1 MERRSVLK
9 TTLALLGTT
18 TLLSLG
24 YPVLRFLSPAAR
36 GGSGEKLTIGKE
48 EIPPG
53 SAKELVFEG
62 TPIMLINRR
71 ETGFIALSRICTH
84 LGCLV
89 GFDKYQGQLVCP
101 CHAGVFDLDGQMIAG
116 PGSEPL
122 RQFPL
127 TISATHVTVG

>member
-9 TTLALLGTT
+9 TTIALLGTT

-24 YPVLRFLSPAAR
+24 YPVLRFLSPSVR
-36 GGSGEKLTIGKE
+36 RQSGEKITIRKE

-53 SAKELVFEG
+53 SARELVFEG
-62 TPIMLINRR
+62 TPILVINRR

-89 GFDKYQGQLVCP
+89 GYDKYKGQLVCP

-116 PGSEPL
+116 PGSAPL
-122 RQFPL
+122 RQFFL
-127 TISATHVTVG
+127 TVSATHVTLG

>member
-1 MERRSVLK
+1 MERRRVLK
-9 TTLALLGTT
+9 TTVALLGTT

-24 YPVLRFLSPAAR
+24 YPALRFLSPAPKR
-36 GGSGEKLTIGKE
+36 RSDEKITLSKE

-53 SAKELVFEG
+53 SAKEVVFED
-62 TPIMLINRR
+62 TPIMVIHRR

-89 GFDKYQGQLVCP
+89 GYDKFKGQLVCP

-116 PGSEPL
+116 PGAEPL
-122 RQFPL
+122 RQFAL
-127 TISATHVTVG
+127 TVSATHVTLG